1 MELKLDSKF
10 MEDRKHKKETQNEAN
25 KLLPEINTKR
35 NINLLNANG
44 NP

>member
-10 MEDRKHKKETQNEAN
+10 MEDRKHKKEVN
-25 KLLPEINTKR
+25 KSLPAINTKR
-35 NINLLNANG
+35 NINLLNVNG